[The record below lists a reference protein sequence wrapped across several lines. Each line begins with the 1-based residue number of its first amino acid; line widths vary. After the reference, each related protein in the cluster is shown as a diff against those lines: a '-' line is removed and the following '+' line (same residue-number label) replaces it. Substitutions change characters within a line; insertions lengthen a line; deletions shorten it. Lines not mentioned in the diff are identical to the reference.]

1 MNRHESKY
9 FNTAFLFDE
18 ALILLLEK
26 KDIEYITIKEICEY
40 AGVNRSTFYLHYESI
55 NDLLDETL
63 NYIINKLIN
72 HFKIEP
78 KEFIDNIN
86 NSDKEDLK
94 LINVKYLKPYLEFIK
109 DNKRVFISAFK
120 NSITMKSNEKYYN
133 LERYVL
139 NPILDK
145 FEIPD
150 YKKKFILRF
159 YINGIM
165 GIIQEWILN
174 DCDEKIENIINIIME
189 CVKQ

>member
-1 MNRHESKY
+1 MNKHESKY
-9 FNTAFLFDE
+9 FNTASLFDE
-18 ALILLLEK
+18 TLILLLEK

-40 AGVNRSTFYLHYESI
+40 AGVNRSTFYLHYETI
-55 NDLLDETL
+55 DDLLNETL
-63 NYIINKLIN
+63 NYIVNKLIN

-78 KEFIDNIN
+78 KEFIDSIN
-86 NSDKEDLK
+86 YSNKEELK
-94 LINVKYLKPYLEFIK
+94 LINENYLKPYLEFIK
-109 DNKRVFISAFK
+109 ENKKVFISVFK
-120 NSITMKSNEKYYN
+120 NSNTMKSNEKYYN
-133 LERYVL
+133 LEKYIL

-150 YKKKFILRF
+150 YKKKFLLRF

-174 DCDEKIENIINIIME
+174 DCNEEIENIINIIME

>member
-9 FNTAFLFDE
+9 FNTASLFDE
-18 ALILLLEK
+18 TLILLLEK
-26 KDIEYITIKEICEY
+26 KDIEYITIKEICEC
-40 AGVNRSTFYLHYESI
+40 AKVNRSTFYLHYESI
-55 NDLLDETL
+55 DDLLDETL
-63 NYIINKLIN
+63 NYIVNKLIN

-78 KEFIDNIN
+78 KEFIDSIN
-86 NSDKEDLK
+86 YSNKEDLK
-94 LINVKYLKPYLEFIK
+94 LINENYLKPYLEFIK
-109 DNKRVFISAFK
+109 DNKRVFISVFK

-133 LERYVL
+133 LEKYIL

-174 DCDEKIENIINIIME
+174 DCNEEIENIINIIME